1 MNSDELGLVIFEI
14 NGFNYTSVINDA
26 HSLLYITLPMG
37 INNLTVYYD
46 GDAKYDSADAVN
58 TKIIVKSKVDS
69 NIVIDDVLLDIGDS
83 VVFTAKI
90 NDVSCD
96 DVVFMINGVENN
108 SISNVSAGNY
118 IVTAI
123 FYGNSL
129 NKANSTSKVF
139 NVKKIDTSI
148 DVAHKLISTAVD
160 LSAGEPGSNIYAI
173 LKDVNSNILAN
184 KTIQCSINGVKT
196 NYVSDNQGRI
206 ILKSNFQEA
215 KTYNL
220 LFSFE
225 GDEKYTSSSSSLKLT
240 VTKKITSL
248 SASTKKFKK
257 SKKIKRFTV
266 VLKTSKNINGKTY
279 LKSGKKISLRVNKK
293 IYTAKTNSKGQA
305 TFKINKLNK
314 KGKFAAKIVFS
325 GDVTY
330 SACSKSVKIIV
341 K

>member
-1 MNSDELGLVIFEI
+1 M
-14 NGFNYTSVINDA
+14 
-26 HSLLYITLPMG
+26 
-37 INNLTVYYD
+37 
-46 GDAKYDSADAVN
+46 
-58 TKIIVKSKVDS
+58 
-69 NIVIDDVLLDIGDS
+69 
-83 VVFTAKI
+83 
-90 NDVSCD
+90 
-96 DVVFMINGVENN
+96 
-108 SISNVSAGNY
+108 
-118 IVTAI
+118 
-123 FYGNSL
+123 
-129 NKANSTSKVF
+129 
-139 NVKKIDTSI
+139 
-148 DVAHKLISTAVD
+148 
-160 LSAGEPGSNIYAI
+160 
-173 LKDVNSNILAN
+173 NSNILAN

-314 KGKFAAKIVFS
+314 KGKFTAKIVFS